1 MSAQS
6 ENLAGAGAPEEAKGK
21 GKQVEQ
27 PGFSKDVEDDDE
39 DEEESGVDEVCTY
52 NKRPS
57 HLRSS

>member
-1 MSAQS
+1 M
-6 ENLAGAGAPEEAKGK
+6 AGAGAPEEAKGK